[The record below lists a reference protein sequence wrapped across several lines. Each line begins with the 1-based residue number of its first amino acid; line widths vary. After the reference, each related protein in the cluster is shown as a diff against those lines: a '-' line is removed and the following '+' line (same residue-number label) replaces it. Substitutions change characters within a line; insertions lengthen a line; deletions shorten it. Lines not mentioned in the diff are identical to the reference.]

1 MMHSTVLYAFL
12 AAVNVPAVSS
22 FIPSG
27 GAFGLAPR
35 SVISRSSRAC
45 QTPSSFTTRM
55 AASPESNQG
64 QQTRGELLQTAWK
77 AALTAGAAQTLLAS
91 SAFGEDSFTTSSGLK
106 IKKLVKGTGPLVE
119 QGDLVGVRF
128 KGNYGNY
135 EFDNIFATAE
145 PYYMRAGVG
154 TLVKGVEEALLL
166 MSVGDK
172 WQLTC
177 PADLA
182 FGNKGRP
189 PSPGRPRIPPGAE
202 VEYTLELVALPGKEE
217 DIVEQ
222 KDISSFT
229 GNAFDDQ

>member
-1 MMHSTVLYAFL
+1 MHSPLIYGFL
-12 AAVNVPAVSS
+12 AAVHAPVVSAFVPT
-22 FIPSG
+22 
-27 GAFGLAPR
+27 GAFGLTAR
-35 SVISRSSRAC
+35 VSSSSRTQRTQQA
-45 QTPSSFTTRM
+45 TSVATTHM

-64 QQTRGELLQTAWK
+64 QTRVELLQTTWK
-77 AALTAGAAQTLLAS
+77 AALAAGVAQTLLVP
-91 SAFGEDSFTTSSGLK
+91 SAFAEDITTASGLK
-106 IKKLVKGTGPLVE
+106 IKKLVNGSGPLVE
-119 QGDLVGVRF
+119 QGDLIGVRF
-128 KGNYGNY
+128 KGNYGSY
-135 EFDNIFATAE
+135 EFDNIFNTAE

-166 MSVGDK
+166 MKVGDK

-189 PSPGRPRIPPGAE
+189 PTPGRPRIPPGAE

-217 DIVEQ
+217 DIVE
-222 KDISSFT
+222 KRDSDSFT

>member
-1 MMHSTVLYAFL
+1 M
-12 AAVNVPAVSS
+12 
-22 FIPSG
+22 
-27 GAFGLAPR
+27 
-35 SVISRSSRAC
+35 
-45 QTPSSFTTRM
+45 
-55 AASPESNQG
+55 
-64 QQTRGELLQTAWK
+64 QTAWK

-91 SAFGEDSFTTSSGLK
+91 SAFAEDSFTTSSGLK
-106 IKKLVKGTGPLVE
+106 IKKLVKGTGPVVE
-119 QGDLVGVRF
+119 QGDLIGVRF
-128 KGNYGNY
+128 KGNYGDY
-135 EFDNIFATAE
+135 EFDNIFSTAE

-177 PADLA
+177 PANLA

-202 VEYTLELVALPGKEE
+202 VNYVVELVALPGKEE
-217 DIVEQ
+217 DIVE
-222 KDISSFT
+222 KREGDSFT